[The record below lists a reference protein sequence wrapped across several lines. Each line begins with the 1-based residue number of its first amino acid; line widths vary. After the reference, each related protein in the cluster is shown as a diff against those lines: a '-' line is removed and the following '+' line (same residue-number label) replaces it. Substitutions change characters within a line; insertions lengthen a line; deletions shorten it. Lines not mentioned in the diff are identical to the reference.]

1 MISRKG
7 RCDWCDA
14 PPHLHHARP
23 AYLEGA
29 HKYSCAAD
37 DRIRRE
43 RKDRFVGSV
52 DWWPGYT
59 RRYVPE
65 TRMYEVTWNETPM
78 DQCGWP
84 GCSRGAHAGLSWST
98 TQAGQHT
105 YLPPTDAQLLERMRA
120 RRVARQ
126 RLREASRGE
135 VWSIRRGV
143 WHAWVED
150 DTYDEY
156 EANRLYTDLVSAL
169 RATRRLLG
177 VSRFV
182 GAVRDGA
189 VRWTLHS
196 DECDVTAIIERRAV
210 HGMERP

>member
-7 RCDWCDA
+7 HCDWCGT
-14 PPHLHHARP
+14 PPHLHRKAGDVYVSGHT
-23 AYLEGA
+23 YE
-29 HKYSCAAD
+29 CDAD

-43 RKDRFVGSV
+43 RRDRFVGSV
-52 DWWPGYT
+52 GWWPGYT

-84 GCSRGAHAGLSWST
+84 GCSRGAHAEGAWST
-98 TQAGQHT
+98 VQPGTHD
-105 YLPPTDAQLLERMRA
+105 YRRPTDAQLLERMRA
-120 RRVARQ
+120 RRAARQ

-182 GAVRDGA
+182 GAVRDGD